1 MDVTQSND
9 AANSA
14 NLVLDQVGVKCQK
27 LFQDFLEEWQED
39 GEGTAEVQ
47 EGEDQ
52 AKYLKMARKLDK
64 TEHNTLKV
72 SMKVSYVQS
81 RS

>member
-27 LFQDFLEEWQED
+27 LLQDFLEEWQAPHDLYE
-39 GEGTAEVQ
+39 T
-47 EGEDQ
+47 
-52 AKYLKMARKLDK
+52 KYDD
-64 TEHNTLKV
+64 E
-72 SMKVSYVQS
+72 
-81 RS
+81 